1 MSKIANVSKTIRV
14 INSLL
19 KVNYGSQRGSF
30 IAFKKILFLS
40 LARGQRRPET
50 KLLTQEI
57 IKLSNALSWLLR
69 GHRALRK
76 KEEER
81 EIWDDTYGSIHSRTL
96 KLYLWACRRFPYFP
110 LQCRHALTLSSLKE
124 SEKCCLASLTH
135 LCKC

>member
-1 MSKIANVSKTIRV
+1 MSKFANVSKTIRV

-76 KEEER
+76 NEEER

-96 KLYLWACRRFPYFP
+96 KLYTSGPVEDSHIFLFSADMP
-110 LQCRHALTLSSLKE
+110 
-124 SEKCCLASLTH
+124 
-135 LCKC
+135 